1 MEVVITDMDYEV
13 DYFQS
18 AVVPIGAE
26 RPKRILILGSS
37 GQVGAYLSEYL
48 RSEGY
53 EVLEF
58 DIVNDPSQDM
68 TVIPNGEL
76 EAKIYMAD
84 FVYFLAFDVG
94 GSHYLKKYQHTFK
107 FIDNNT
113 RLMANAF
120 GLLEKYNKPFIFA
133 SSQMSNM
140 SYSPYGVMKR
150 VGELYTKSLNGVIVK
165 FWNVYG
171 IEKDMEKAHVITD
184 FIRKGFESGNI
195 DMMTDGTEAREF
207 LYAEDCC
214 EALHKLMGS
223 YDDLSSDDEL
233 HITTGNYTTIL
244 EIAEIIQRLFSNIGK
259 EIMISPAES
268 KDEVQKD
275 ARNVPDP
282 YIKKFWRSKTSVKQG
297 ITKVFEEMRKD
308 YDS

>member
-1 MEVVITDMDYEV
+1 MEVVITNMDYE
-13 DYFQS
+13 DMYYETK
-18 AVVPIGAE
+18 A
-26 RPKRILILGSS
+26 RKILVLGSS

-48 RSEGY
+48 SKNGY

-58 DIVNDPSQDM
+58 DIANDPSQDM

-150 VGELYTKSLNGVIVK
+150 VGELYTKSLNGLIVK

-184 FIRKGFESGNI
+184 FIRKGFETGVI

-214 EALHKLMGS
+214 EALETVMGN
-223 YDDLSSDDEL
+223 YDRLTSDDEL
-233 HITTGNYTTIL
+233 HITTGGHTTIL
-244 EIAEIIQRLFSNIGK
+244 EIAEIIKRLFSNIDK
-259 EIMISPAES
+259 DVVIQPAES

-275 ARNVPDP
+275 ARNVPDS
-282 YIKKFWRSKTSVKQG
+282 YIQKFWRSKTSVKEG
-297 ITKVFEEMRKD
+297 ITKVFEEMKKD
-308 YDS
+308 F